1 MQPAFPSIREKL
13 PSCRGVRPYYPCVLL
28 DTHMMNED
36 QPPEPGPT
44 PPCQA
49 VQSDRPTFHV
59 PLDLPRLIMR
69 RAGLVALA
77 GVFAMTWLGLF
88 RMQDN
93 VREELAGARAVA
105 QLAERLSTLPLME
118 DGQAVRAMRQWRADG
133 ELRHLSFHLLD
144 GAGHDLLDD
153 AVEASAP
160 SPAALDRIT
169 QWLVSA
175 ASDWFPAPAPF
186 TVAWAV
192 PRPASGPWTV
202 RLSADA
208 DSEQREALLFV
219 FEGVLTLALVSAG
232 MLLAMTWNTRAAFRP
247 LAGLLSAIA
256 HLRAGERE
264 PLNAL
269 PTMAVGEMESIAG
282 ALRELADALAQAER
296 ERQWLAQ
303 KMLTLQEDERQRL
316 ARELHDEFGQRLT
329 ALRVD
334 AAWLAKRVAGQED
347 MVGVVAG
354 MSAQCELIQQDIRAV
369 LARLQP
375 LGSASGD
382 AGRGG
387 AAAQGSAARLG
398 RLMHDLAAAW
408 RREGDG
414 GLAVQ
419 VHLSARSGQGQPNG
433 DWPAD
438 DNDEATLPM
447 TLMLAIYRITQEAL
461 TNVARHAN
469 ASQTLVSLHWREA
482 TAESAAAIEW
492 SVQDDGVGVT
502 DLASALRRG
511 NGLAGIKERV
521 WASGADLVTGPA
533 DAGRV
538 PPGWRLAAQFTWP
551 QPGAVTLNAS

>member
-1 MQPAFPSIREKL
+1 MMIKAHPPLTGAPPPGQPTRPVGPS
-13 PSCRGVRPYYPCVLL
+13 V
-28 DTHMMNED
+28 N
-36 QPPEPGPT
+36 
-44 PPCQA
+44 
-49 VQSDRPTFHV
+49 V
-59 PLDLPRLIMR
+59 PLYLPRLIMR

-77 GVFAMTWLGLF
+77 GVCAMTWLGLF

-93 VREELAGARAVA
+93 VREELAGARTVA
-105 QLAERLSTLPLME
+105 QLAERLGTLPLM
-118 DGQAVRAMRQWRADG
+118 DDAQAVLAMRQWRADG
-133 ELRHLSFHLLD
+133 DLRHLSFQLLD
-144 GAGHDLLDD
+144 AAGKDLLDD
-153 AVEASAP
+153 AAAAAP
-160 SPAALDRIT
+160 APALSDRVA
-169 QWLVSA
+169 QGLVNA
-175 ASDWFPAPAPF
+175 ASRWFPAPAPF
-186 TVAWAV
+186 TVAWSV
-192 PRPASGPWTV
+192 PRPRSGTWTA

-219 FEGVLTLALVSAG
+219 FEGVLTLALVSGG

-264 PLNAL
+264 HLNAL
-269 PTMAVGEMESIAG
+269 PTMAVGEMESIAS

-334 AAWLAKRVAGQED
+334 AAWLAKRVAGQAD
-347 MVGVVAG
+347 MASVVAG
-354 MSAQCELIQQDIRAV
+354 MSTQCEHIQHDIRAV

-375 LGSASGD
+375 LGSTSGD

-387 AAAQGSAARLG
+387 GPTAPGSAARLG

-408 RREGDG
+408 RRDGDG

-419 VHLSARSGQGQPNG
+419 VHLSSRDAGGRPDRAWPG
-433 DWPAD
+433 DD
-438 DNDEATLPM
+438 DNSATLPM

-469 ASQTLVSLHWREA
+469 ARQVLVSLQWRAATPGA
-482 TAESAAAIEW
+482 TAAIDW
-492 SVQDDGVGVT
+492 SVQDDGVGVA
-502 DLASALRRG
+502 DLSSALRRG

-533 DAGRV
+533 VPGRT
-538 PPGWRLAAQFTWP
+538 PPGWRLAAQFSWP
-551 QPGAVTLNAS
+551 LPDTTASGAS